1 LRISRCP
8 RPRLIFAIVLGARSS
23 RLIGGE
29 DDAGHRVASARRH
42 SLEERVLYNLARGMV
57 PTRAKLRD
65 CLAVKNE
72 RLGEV
77 LESLELVGRLS
88 RTVAGW
94 QRLD

>member
-1 LRISRCP
+1 
-8 RPRLIFAIVLGARSS
+8 LIFAIVLGARSG

-29 DDAGHRVASARRH
+29 VHAGHRVASARRH

-57 PTRAKLRD
+57 PARAKLRD

-77 LESLELVGRLS
+77 IESLELVGRLS
-88 RTVAGW
+88 RTAAGW